1 MKNISKRGIKI
12 FLLGMFTMFLIDVVV
27 DWPDF
32 VEGFK
37 DGSKGLGGEV
47 IK

>member
-1 MKNISKRGIKI
+1 MKNISKRDIKI
-12 FLLGMFTMFLIDVVV
+12 FLLGMLAMFLIDVVV